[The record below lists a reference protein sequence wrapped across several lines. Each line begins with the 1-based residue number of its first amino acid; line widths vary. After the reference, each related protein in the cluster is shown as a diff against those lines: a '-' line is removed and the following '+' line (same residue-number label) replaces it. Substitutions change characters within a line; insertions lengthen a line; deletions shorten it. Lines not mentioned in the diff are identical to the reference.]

1 MNITFLPCINRMLSL
16 CVFAGL
22 FAESAHSAP
31 TPQGFQWVDKPGE
44 YRELRDSDKPV
55 LRYMYH
61 AYDEST
67 PEAREESYKP
77 YHHVFS
83 PDGSTLLTKGP
94 GGLFPHH
101 RGLFYG
107 FNKVA
112 YGDGRKCDT
121 WHCPDHA
128 CQTHEEFLEEE
139 AGDDSA
145 RHKIVV
151 NWHGQEGE
159 VFAREEREIAVER
172 RDGGLLI
179 DFRSHL
185 EPVDV
190 EAIHLDGDP
199 QHAGFQFRAAQEVAA
214 DTAKQTYYL
223 RTDGKGDLGETR
235 NWNHQNQDD
244 PTNSE
249 CANRSWN
256 AMSFVVDGKRYTA
269 LYLDHPAN
277 PKPSRYSERDYG
289 RFGSYFVADVTN
301 NKPLDVQYRVW
312 VQDGEM
318 TVEDCEKLSSE
329 FVGKADGE

>member
-1 MNITFLPCINRMLSL
+1 MQCINRTLSL
-16 CVFAGL
+16 SSGIIGL
-22 FAESAHSAP
+22 LVSAAHAAP
-31 TPQGFQWVDKPGE
+31 EPQGFQWIDEPGE
-44 YRELRDSDKPV
+44 YRELRDGDKPV

-61 AYDEST
+61 AYDESS
-67 PEAREESYKP
+67 PEARERTYKP

-83 PDGSTLLTKGP
+83 PDGTTLLTKGP

-107 FNKVA
+107 FNKIT

-139 AGDDSA
+139 AGDHSA
-145 RHKIVV
+145 HHKVVV

-172 RDGGLLI
+172 RDGGVLI

-190 EAIHLDGDP
+190 DSIHLDGDP

-214 DTAKQTYYL
+214 ETAKQTYYL
-223 RTDGKGDLGETR
+223 RTDGKGELGETR
-235 NWNHQNQDD
+235 NWNHQNQED
-244 PTNSE
+244 PINSE
-249 CANRSWN
+249 CANRPWN

-269 LYLDHPAN
+269 LYMDHPSN

-289 RFGSYFVADVTN
+289 RFGSYFVADVTKD
-301 NKPLDVQYRVW
+301 KPLDVQYRVW

-318 TVEDCEKLSSE
+318 TVEDCEKLSTQFMERSE
-329 FVGKADGE
+329 